1 MKELIRHILREHT
14 REIGESK
21 KLTTPEF
28 IERAKEI
35 HGDKY
40 DYSKVDYK
48 GATHKIEIICPDHG
62 KFSQSPYSHLSGRGC
77 PKCAGTEKRSTEKFI
92 EDAKKIHGDKYDYS
106 NVDYKSNR
114 IPVKIICPEH
124 GPFQQTPSKHLSSNY
139 GCPECALTGRSNNR
153 KTSSD
158 DFIKNANEV
167 HNNKYNYS
175 QVDYKNT
182 HSKVEI
188 ICPEHGSFFQEPAH
202 HLQGRGCPQCAGN
215 VKYSNQIFIDKANE
229 IHKGKYLYN
238 NLDYQG
244 ANKKVTI
251 TCPKHGDFSQVAASH
266 LQGIG
271 CPYCQE
277 SKGAIIVRS
286 ILKKIDIP
294 FIEEKKFQDCR
305 NTLKGRACVMLPFDF
320 YLPNNNT
327 IIEYDG
333 VQHFKPS
340 FGEKSFE
347 ITTRN
352 DKQKNK
358 YCKKNGIKLIRIPYT
373 MKKEDIEPYILKELG
388 L

>member
-1 MKELIRHILREHT
+1 
-14 REIGESK
+14 
-21 KLTTPEF
+21 
-28 IERAKEI
+28 
-35 HGDKY
+35 
-40 DYSKVDYK
+40 
-48 GATHKIEIICPDHG
+48 
-62 KFSQSPYSHLSGRGC
+62 LSGKGC
-77 PKCAGTEKRSTEKFI
+77 AKCAGVEKINKEEFFNR
-92 EDAKKIHGDKYDYS
+92 AKKLFGDKFDYS
-106 NVDYKSNR
+106 EIDYKNFNTP
-114 IPVKIICPEH
+114 IKIICPEH
-124 GPFQQTPSKHLSSNY
+124 GSFLQSPKNHLDTLH
-139 GCPECALTGRSNNR
+139 GCPKCSLNSRVDLRRS
-153 KTSSD
+153 SVD
-158 DFIKNANEV
+158 DFI
-167 HNNKYNYS
+167 NKSKKIHGDKFDYS
-175 QVDYKNT
+175 KVDYKNT

-188 ICPEHGSFFQEPAH
+188 ICPNHGSFLQTPAH
-202 HLQGRGCPQCAGN
+202 HLQGIGCPQCAGN
-215 VKYSNQIFIDKANE
+215 IKYTNQSFIDKANE
-229 IHKGKYLYN
+229 IHKGKYLYD

-277 SKGAIIVRS
+277 SKGVIIVRS
-286 ILKKIDIP
+286 ILKKFDLP

-373 MKKEDIEPYILKELG
+373 MKKEDIEPYILQELG